1 MSQESTG
8 QLFLLQ
14 TIKVCLS
21 SSWQGKEKD
30 YKILFKTNGI
40 LLSFFR
46 LIQNEESVE
55 KDYERDQGEKKKLF
69 CRIRLKRAGVVT
81 QAKWQMGRSQDHFCH
96 KKGKIAFGGKH
107 NVAGSAVWLINEV
120 GTKYELV

>member
-55 KDYERDQGEKKKLF
+55 KDYERDQGEKKKTVLQNKIKKSW
-69 CRIRLKRAGVVT
+69 CGNPSKMTDG
-81 QAKWQMGRSQDHFCH
+81 QEPRS
-96 KKGKIAFGGKH
+96 
-107 NVAGSAVWLINEV
+107 L
-120 GTKYELV
+120 LP